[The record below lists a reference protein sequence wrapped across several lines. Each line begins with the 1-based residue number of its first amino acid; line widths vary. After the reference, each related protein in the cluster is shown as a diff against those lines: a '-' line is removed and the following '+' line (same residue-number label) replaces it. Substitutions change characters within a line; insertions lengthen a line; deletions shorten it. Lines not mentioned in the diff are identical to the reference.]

1 MQAEGT
7 SAESVAA
14 LARVDAVKQRME
26 AAHETLQ
33 VDINPHFLL
42 HFLLTNHSALY
53 IGKGLQLD
61 SVSWSYH
68 QCTSAGKLSVCE
80 YSKSSF
86 LHLPVHVC
94 ECGLIM
100 SSFCKHESSYREV
113 ARVVARDK

>member
-33 VDINPHFLL
+33 VDINSHFLL
-42 HFLLTNHSALY
+42 HFLLTNHSAFY

-68 QCTSAGKLSVCE
+68 QFTPAGRLSVYE

-113 ARVVARDK
+113 ARDK